1 MPVHVFCEKGL
12 PILCETTRPVEGSPA
27 LPLHLRVPR
36 SCAPHR
42 IGAVAAACLVSAVA
56 LVGCSD
62 SEAQDDASTIV
73 RSTTNIAG
81 AGVVGNNRDTDGLC
95 PALAPLDPSGVR
107 GDTRPV
113 GHAEGISVIPA
124 DPQRIVVLDAAGLD
138 ASCAVGIW
146 ERVVGAA
153 TVDPDYRGDG
163 DQPLYLGTGLASVPS
178 VGPVG
183 APDLG
188 AIASLDP
195 DLILGSDSLG
205 AETYDSLKAIAPTV
219 FTATGR
225 GWKDTFLQSAAAL
238 GRGQAG
244 FEQLASFSADAER
257 VGREID
263 STQTQASVVRF
274 GADTIEVEGQNSFA
288 GQVLAEVGVARPQNQ
303 RDADFSVASDD
314 LDPVEGDIVYVR
326 FAGTEGEA
334 YGRGVMDSDRWRAL
348 GSATDG
354 RVFAVNDT
362 VWSGSG
368 VVAARAILADLSASL
383 NAYVS

>member
-1 MPVHVFCEKGL
+1 M
-12 PILCETTRPVEGSPA
+12 
-27 LPLHLRVPR
+27 PLHLRVPR
-36 SCAPHR
+36 SCASR
-42 IGAVAAACLVSAVA
+42 RTGAVVAAFLAAAVSV
-56 LVGCSD
+56 VGCSD
-62 SEAQDDASTIV
+62 SETQDDASTIV
-73 RSTTNIAG
+73 RTTTNIAG
-81 AGVVGNNRDTDGLC
+81 AGVVGNNRDTVGLC
-95 PALAPLDPSGVR
+95 PALAPLDRTGVE
-107 GDTRPV
+107 GDVRPV
-113 GHAEGISVIPA
+113 GHAEGISAIPA

-153 TVDPDYRGDG
+153 TIDPDFRGDG
-163 DQPLYLGTGLASVPS
+163 DQPLYLGTGLSSVPS

-188 AIASLDP
+188 AIAALGP
-195 DLILGSDSLG
+195 DLILGADSLG
-205 AETYDSLKAIAPTV
+205 AESYDSLNAIAPTV
-219 FTATGR
+219 FTETGQ

-263 STQTQASVVRF
+263 STQTQASVIRF
-274 GADTIEVEGQNSFA
+274 GADTIEVDGPNSFA
-288 GQVLAEVGVARPQNQ
+288 GQVLAEVGVAQPQSQ
-303 RDADFSVASDD
+303 RDTDFTVASDD

-326 FAGTEGEA
+326 FAGTDGEA
-334 YGRGVMDSDRWRAL
+334 FGREVMDSDAWHAL
-348 GSATDG
+348 GSVTDG

>member
-1 MPVHVFCEKGL
+1 MPFH
-12 PILCETTRPVEGSPA
+12 PR
-27 LPLHLRVPR
+27 HPR
-36 SCAPHR
+36 SCAPRR
-42 IGAVAAACLVSAVA
+42 IGAVAAVCVAAAVA
-56 LVGCSD
+56 LAGCSD
-62 SEAQDDASTIV
+62 SESGDDASSIIRT
-73 RSTTNIAG
+73 TTNIAG
-81 AGVVGNNRDTDGLC
+81 AGVVGNNRDTVGLC
-95 PALAPLDPSGVR
+95 PALAPLDRTGVE

-124 DPQRIVVLDAAGLD
+124 DPRRIVVLDAAGLD

-153 TVDPDYRGDG
+153 TLDPYFRGDG

-183 APDLG
+183 APDID
-188 AIASLDP
+188 AIAALDP

-205 AETYDSLKAIAPTV
+205 PDTYDSLSAIAPTV
-219 FTATGR
+219 FTATGQN
-225 GWKDTFLQSAAAL
+225 WKDTFLQSAAAL
-238 GRGQAG
+238 GRGQSG
-244 FEQLASFSADAER
+244 FDALASFSADAER

-263 STQTQASVVRF
+263 ATQTQASVIRF
-274 GADTIEVEGQNSFA
+274 GADSIEVDGPDSFA
-288 GQVLAEVGVARPQNQ
+288 GQVLAEVGVARPQSQ
-303 RDADFSVASDD
+303 RGPDFSIDSDD
-314 LDPVEGDIVYVR
+314 LASAEGDIVYVR
-326 FAGTEGEA
+326 FSGPDGESF
-334 YGRGVMDSDRWRAL
+334 GREVMNSDAWHDL
-348 GSATDG
+348 GSVTDG

>member
-1 MPVHVFCEKGL
+1 MGTL
-12 PILCETTRPVEGSPA
+12 
-27 LPLHLRVPR
+27 
-36 SCAPHR
+36 
-42 IGAVAAACLVSAVA
+42 AAACLAAAVT

-81 AGVVGNNRDTDGLC
+81 AGVVGNNRDTVGLC
-95 PALAPLDPSGVR
+95 PALAPLDRTGVE

-113 GHAEGISVIPA
+113 GHAEGISAIPA

-153 TVDPDYRGDG
+153 TLDPDFRGDG

-183 APDLG
+183 APDMD
-188 AIASLDP
+188 AISALDP
-195 DLILGSDSLG
+195 DLILGADSLG
-205 AETYDSLKAIAPTV
+205 PDAYDSLTAIAPTV
-219 FTATGR
+219 FTTTGQ
-225 GWKDTFLQSAAAL
+225 GWKDTFLQSTAAL
-238 GRGQAG
+238 GRGQSG
-244 FEQLASFSADAER
+244 FDALASFSADAER

-263 STQTQASVVRF
+263 AAQTQASVLRF
-274 GADTIEVEGQNSFA
+274 DADSIEVDGPDSFA
-288 GQVLAEVGVARPQNQ
+288 GQVLSEVGVGRPQSQ
-303 RDADFSVASDD
+303 RDADFSVEPDNLA
-314 LDPVEGDIVYVR
+314 PVEGDIVYVR
-326 FAGTEGEA
+326 FAGPDGETF
-334 YGRGVMDSDRWRAL
+334 GREVMDSDAWHAL
-348 GSATDG
+348 GSVTDG

-368 VVAARAILADLSASL
+368 VVAARAVLADLSASL

>member
-1 MPVHVFCEKGL
+1 M
-12 PILCETTRPVEGSPA
+12 A
-27 LPLHLRVPR
+27 
-36 SCAPHR
+36 
-42 IGAVAAACLVSAVA
+42 AVA
-56 LVGCSD
+56 LTGCSD
-62 SEAQDDASTIV
+62 SATEDDASTIV

-81 AGVVGNNRDTDGLC
+81 AGVVGNNRDTVGLC
-95 PALAPLDPSGVR
+95 PALAPLDPTGVE

-113 GHAEGISVIPA
+113 GHAEGISAIPA

-153 TVDPDYRGDG
+153 TLDPDFRGDG

-183 APDLG
+183 TPDLD
-188 AIASLDP
+188 AIAALDP
-195 DLILGSDSLG
+195 DLILGADSLG
-205 AETYDSLKAIAPTV
+205 SDTYDSLTAIAPTV
-219 FTATGR
+219 FTATGQ

-244 FEQLASFSADAER
+244 FDQLASFSADAER

-263 STQTQASVVRF
+263 ATQTQASVIRF
-274 GADTIEVEGQNSFA
+274 DADSVEVDGQDSFA

-303 RDADFSVASDD
+303 RDTGFSVEPGN
-314 LDPVEGDIVYVR
+314 LEPVEGDIVYVR
-326 FAGTEGEA
+326 FTGPDGETF
-334 YGRGVMDSDRWRAL
+334 GREVMDGDAWHAL
-348 GSATDG
+348 GSVTDG
-354 RVFAVNDT
+354 RVFVVNDT

-368 VVAARAILADLSASL
+368 VVAARAVLADLSASL